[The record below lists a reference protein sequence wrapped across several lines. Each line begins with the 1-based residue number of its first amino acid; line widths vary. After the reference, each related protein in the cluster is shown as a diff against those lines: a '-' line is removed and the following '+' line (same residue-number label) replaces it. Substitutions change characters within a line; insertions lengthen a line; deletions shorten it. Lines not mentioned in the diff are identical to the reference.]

1 MQDRPARPAGCHDAG
16 VDLIIVIA
24 VVLTVLSAAL
34 TFLVVRRDLRPGP
47 AVAVSAGAGLAVGLC
62 WFLILYLALAAFV
75 AALLAYVV
83 VRRLGSVK
91 AAAWSGVAAYAM
103 VALASAALIA
113 AALET
118 M

>member
-1 MQDRPARPAGCHDAG
+1 ME
-16 VDLIIVIA
+16 LIIVIA
-24 VVLTVLSAAL
+24 VVLTVLSAGL

-62 WFLILYLALAAFV
+62 WFFILYLALGALA
-75 AALLAYVV
+75 AALLAYVA
-83 VRRLGSVK
+83 VRRLGTVR
-91 AAAWSGVAAYAM
+91 AAAVSGVAAYAM

-113 AALET
+113 AALES